1 MNRLFNN
8 VHFSAI
14 ILIVLT
20 LVSTLLAQSNNQT
33 SIVAIL
39 VTLSVVIKG
48 QQIVDIF
55 MELKSAQAKW
65 RWLLLS
71 YVILVPLL
79 LAIIIYTRST

>member
-8 VHFSAI
+8 VHSSVI
-14 ILIVLT
+14 ILILLT
-20 LVSTLLAQSNNQT
+20 LLSTLLAQSNSQT
-33 SIVAIL
+33 NLVAIL

-48 QQIVDIF
+48 QQIVDVF
-55 MELKSAQAKW
+55 MELNRAQAKW

-71 YVILVPLL
+71 YAILVPTI

>member
-8 VHFSAI
+8 VHFSVI
-14 ILIVLT
+14 ILILLT
-20 LVSTLLAQSNNQT
+20 LLSTLLAQLNNQT

-71 YVILVPLL
+71 YVILVPTI
-79 LAIIIYTRST
+79 LAIIIYI

>member
-1 MNRLFNN
+1 MNRLINN

-20 LVSTLLAQSNNQT
+20 LVSTLLAQSNSQT
-33 SIVAIL
+33 NLVAIL

-48 QQIVDIF
+48 QQIVDVF
-55 MELKSAQAKW
+55 MELNRAQAKW

-71 YVILVPLL
+71 YVILVPTI
-79 LAIIIYTRST
+79 LAIIIYTCST

>member
-1 MNRLFNN
+1 MNRLINN
-8 VHFSAI
+8 VHFSEI

-20 LVSTLLAQSNNQT
+20 LVSTLLAQSNSQT
-33 SIVAIL
+33 NLVAIL

-48 QQIVDIF
+48 QQIVDVF
-55 MELKSAQAKW
+55 MELKRAQAKW

-71 YVILVPLL
+71 YAILVPTI